1 MEISNDLLMVLVSVY
16 VLGPGVA
23 LLAFVVYR
31 QWKAKRRAEN
41 KVRMSDHIL
50 LADIKILARM
60 NSRLLDDAIGLR
72 SAQINPPAA

>member
-1 MEISNDLLMVLVSVY
+1 MEFPGAFVAPLISF
-16 VLGPGVA
+16 A
-23 LLAFVVYR
+23 LLVGLGLLQLWR
-31 QWKAKRRAEN
+31 IRAKRRAEN
-41 KVRMSDHIL
+41 KVRMADHIL